1 MTAWHAMAILLVASA
16 GSIGV
21 LRAQQPAGNTEKKQ
35 AVNKDPGGRKYQE
48 GLDHERAGRDAEAFE
63 AYLQA
68 GEAGHGLA
76 QLKIA
81 NIYDRGNKVIKR
93 DYQSAIRWYE
103 KARQQGVE
111 LAKPLSPIRGR

>member
-1 MTAWHAMAILLVASA
+1 MMGWRSVAILLLASV
-16 GSIGV
+16 GSVGLV
-21 LRAQQPAGNTEKKQ
+21 QAQQPTGKTEKKQ
-35 AVNKDPGGRKYQE
+35 AVSKDAGARKYQE

-81 NIYDRGNKVIKR
+81 NIYDRGSKAVIR

-103 KARQQGVE
+103 KARAQGVE
-111 LAKPLSPIRGR
+111 IAKPLSPIRGR